1 MINSYRNLSFRQLKE
16 IKPMI
21 TRNLAWFNQQS
32 IKQNFGKRKRSTNS
46 YFLLSILATKLKRRL
61 RNLLIVTVVG
71 FGTYYSYR
79 SYRRYTWFK
88 NMNDSDNSIGTK
100 PRVVVLGTGE

>member
-1 MINSYRNLSFRQLKE
+1 L
-16 IKPMI
+16 
-21 TRNLAWFNQQS
+21 
-32 IKQNFGKRKRSTNS
+32 
-46 YFLLSILATKLKRRL
+46 ILATKLKRRL

-79 SYRRYTWFK
+79 SYRKYTWFK